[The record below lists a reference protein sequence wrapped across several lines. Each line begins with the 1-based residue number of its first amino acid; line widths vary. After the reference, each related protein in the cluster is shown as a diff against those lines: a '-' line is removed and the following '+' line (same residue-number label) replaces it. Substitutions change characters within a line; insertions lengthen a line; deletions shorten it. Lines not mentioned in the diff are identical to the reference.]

1 MSILKDKELL
11 NLGFILN
18 PKVSC
23 ECDDG
28 FAYRIAEIKTKT
40 SFIEVVNEYMNGK
53 ITSQF
58 TNYEIIEDSSKNVDV
73 ELIKKLKTIIL

>member
-18 PKVSC
+18 PKVSG